1 MSEPVMS
8 SELIR
13 AARALIRWEQKELA
27 EASGVSLPTIKRL
40 ETKPGPLSAHPQ
52 TIASLK
58 EALEIAGIEF
68 TNGGK
73 PGVRLRNGAAAGS
86 ASMAIPIED
95 LNAEDDA

>member
-27 EASGVSLPTIKRL
+27 DASGVSLPTIKRL

-58 EALEIAGIEF
+58 QALESAGVEF

-73 PGVRLRNGAAAGS
+73 PGVRLGSGAAVG
-86 ASMAIPIED
+86 AISSTMPIEG
-95 LNAEDDA
+95 LNAENDE